1 MIARPIKTSRRFAL
15 QCLVLL
21 LGASTCSTLLI
32 PAISA
37 GSVAAATAT
46 ATNALLLGFA
56 AAGNTRLSQGLT
68 AEMKGQLLEA
78 SAGMKGELAEIKGQL
93 AERSAK
99 MESQLAERS
108 AKMESQL
115 AKMDAKME
123 SQLAKADAKMESQL
137 AKADAKMESLAEQSA
152 KMESQ
157 LGKMREDTK
166 TTHRELNEV
175 KDSLKQILAQLE
187 GNSKWFIR

>member
-1 MIARPIKTSRRFAL
+1 MMARPIKTSRRFAL

-78 SAGMKGELAEIKGQL
+78 SAGMKVELAGMKVELAEK
-93 AERSAK
+93 SAK

-108 AKMESQL
+108 AK
-115 AKMDAKME
+115 
-123 SQLAKADAKMESQL
+123 ADAKI
-137 AKADAKMESLAEQSA
+137 DSLAEKVE

-157 LGKMREDTK
+157 LGEMREDMK

>member
-1 MIARPIKTSRRFAL
+1 MMARPIKTSRRFAL

-37 GSVAAATAT
+37 GSVAAATAI

-78 SAGMKGELAEIKGQL
+78 SAGMKVELAEIKGQL

-115 AKMDAKME
+115 AE
-123 SQLAKADAKMESQL
+123 RSAKADAKI
-137 AKADAKMESLAEQSA
+137 DSLAEKVE

-157 LGKMREDTK
+157 LGEMREDMK